1 MWTLEWWWRFFVLSI
16 ILYKRI
22 SCCWSWI
29 NKKGSE
35 EIELCNELHTISAD
49 RISFPWHPLFNELA
63 TFETLPRRRKM
74 DKLADL
80 ISVKIERDGLSRV
93 CVPPALRRRRLLI
106 IEDIRRFICSGAIKL
121 YAFFFSEQDGLK
133 IYGPKTPVV
142 DWGRIC
148 CHVCDV
154 WLVPLST
161 SVSGIFFRQINQISC
176 CLTLGRFSSPF
187 IFYFFSLCPYRRLC
201 TNLDNARTH
210 CSMRTSSETKFLDRV
225 AWRLVNWLRRKFQ

>member
-35 EIELCNELHTISAD
+35 DIELCNELHTISAGK
-49 RISFPWHPLFNELA
+49 ISFPWHPLFNELA
-63 TFETLPRRRKM
+63 TFKTLPRRRKM

-93 CVPPALRRRRLLI
+93 CVLAALRRRRLLI

-121 YAFFFSEQDGLK
+121 YAFFFRTRRAKNLWPQD
-133 IYGPKTPVV
+133 
-142 DWGRIC
+142 
-148 CHVCDV
+148 
-154 WLVPLST
+154 
-161 SVSGIFFRQINQISC
+161 SG
-176 CLTLGRFSSPF
+176 
-187 IFYFFSLCPYRRLC
+187 RRLRAD
-201 TNLDNARTH
+201 L
-210 CSMRTSSETKFLDRV
+210 LPRV
-225 AWRLVNWLRRKFQ
+225 WRLTCPLINKCEWNIFSPNQSNFMLFDVGEIFVTVLFLFFLSLSLSKALY